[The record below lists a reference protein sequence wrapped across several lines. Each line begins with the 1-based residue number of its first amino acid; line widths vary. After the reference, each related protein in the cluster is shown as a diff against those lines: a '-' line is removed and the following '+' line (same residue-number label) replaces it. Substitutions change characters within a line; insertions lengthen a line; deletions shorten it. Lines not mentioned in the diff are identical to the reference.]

1 MKEICQ
7 LTKPTGNKAM
17 IWRHDADTRAPQIW
31 SNETIGSKPMKSNEM
46 FWLAG
51 TSIIVAVVGG
61 VGIVGGHPAELTQSE
76 VSTLHAIFY
85 IATVWIIS
93 SLRITRLKALWRVG
107 LGLMGM
113 RGPSGNLL
121 PRGPKARAA
130 TGGSASGAGTSGVTL
145 KQASAGGPEP
155 VFDKQ
160 DA

>member
-1 MKEICQ
+1 
-7 LTKPTGNKAM
+7 
-17 IWRHDADTRAPQIW
+17 
-31 SNETIGSKPMKSNEM
+31 MKSNEM

-51 TSIIVAVVGG
+51 TSIIVAVVGC

-93 SLRITRLKALWRVG
+93 SLRIDRLKALWRVG
-107 LGLMGM
+107 LELTGM

-130 TGGSASGAGTSGVTL
+130 TGGSASGAGASGVTL
-145 KQASAGGPEP
+145 KQASAGGPAS
-155 VFDKQ
+155 VFDEQ